1 MFSSNR
7 YMTKGIKEEIPLQIQ
22 IYLWGLIDNL
32 PEPKDYLQVFQLSD
46 FEGKQKIIHKQEVP
60 EYSVEYLILCE
71 SPITK
76 KIFVI
81 DDETHCTMLLASEY

>member
-22 IYLWGLIDNL
+22 IYLWNLIDNL
-32 PEPKDYLQVFQLSD
+32 PEPKDYLQVFHLSD

-60 EYSVEYLILCE
+60 EYSAEYILDFSE
-71 SPITK
+71 PVNSK
-76 KIFVI
+76 VYVI

>member
-32 PEPKDYLQVFQLSD
+32 PEPKDYLQVFHLSN
-46 FEGKQKIIHKQEVP
+46 FEGKQKIIHKQEVT
-60 EYSVEYLILCE
+60 EYSAEYVFECSERI
-71 SPITK
+71 SG
-76 KIFVI
+76 KIYVI
-81 DDETHCTMLLASEY
+81 DDEKHCTMLLASEY